1 MAAVPGGPPAKPRS
15 WIVAFCRTS
24 SRRAAKR
31 ARFVLGLCCQMET
44 VEAELTTI
52 FQVQDFLRCFLMFS
66 SFEPKLWPSDRD
78 EAGAAPRCRACQ
90 GLRGTYLPWLRLG
103 HDAHAAHEPA
113 QHAPGEGEEAGGQ
126 QQGAVASRAHR
137 STVLGPL
144 YEGRSLCGVP
154 TGPEQCR
161 KGLECQDK
169 GLLGRLKPQM
179 QLFPLMA
186 RRRVATAP
194 SQMPTATEPIFKVR
208 CSWSLV
214 TSRGCEVDSRVKK
227 SITGTFE
234 YINFRPPPAHLAWG
248 QSSTQVPFP
257 DLSAVVEASRCLQR
271 PKSDSLITVQLP
283 EPSAERKAR
292 PRGATSNIC
301 LGLHRNS
308 YERIK
313 L

>member
-1 MAAVPGGPPAKPRS
+1 MRSSNGTGAVSKGLRVPGQRLAG
-15 WIVAFCRTS
+15 
-24 SRRAAKR
+24 
-31 ARFVLGLCCQMET
+31 Q
-44 VEAELTTI
+44 VEA
-52 FQVQDFLRCFLMFS
+52 
-66 SFEPKLWPSDRD
+66 SDAPLSAYGK
-78 EAGAAPRCRACQ
+78 EACGHGTESDAYGYRA
-90 GLRGTYLPWLRLG
+90 
-103 HDAHAAHEPA
+103 HF
-113 QHAPGEGEEAGGQ
+113 
-126 QQGAVASRAHR
+126 QGALQLE
-137 STVLGPL
+137 ST
-144 YEGRSLCGVP
+144 
-154 TGPEQCR
+154 
-161 KGLECQDK
+161 
-169 GLLGRLKPQM
+169 
-179 QLFPLMA
+179 
-186 RRRVATAP
+186 RV
-194 SQMPTATEPIFKVR
+194 
-208 CSWSLV
+208 
-214 TSRGCEVDSRVKK
+214 GCEVDSRVKK